1 VLAVAVVQALAE
13 WRSQR
18 WLARLM
24 DQFGT
29 PGLAAALT
37 VPGVAA
43 VVDQHAAA
51 VRDILL
57 LGVEGSAVTAG
68 VVLLAAYA
76 RGLLDQVGADLAGV
90 AFGVSGRWP
99 QADWLTLRLLGVCE
113 LARSVMG
120 TARPLGSAEPG
131 VNQAV

>member
-1 VLAVAVVQALAE
+1 VQALAE

-37 VPGVAA
+37 APGVAA

-57 LGVEGSAVTAG
+57 LGVEAG
-68 VVLLAAYA
+68 PRQDRLV
-76 RGLLDQVGADLAGV
+76 RCV
-90 AFGVSGRWP
+90 AEVIGR
-99 QADWLTLRLLGVCE
+99 
-113 LARSVMG
+113 
-120 TARPLGSAEPG
+120 
-131 VNQAV
+131 